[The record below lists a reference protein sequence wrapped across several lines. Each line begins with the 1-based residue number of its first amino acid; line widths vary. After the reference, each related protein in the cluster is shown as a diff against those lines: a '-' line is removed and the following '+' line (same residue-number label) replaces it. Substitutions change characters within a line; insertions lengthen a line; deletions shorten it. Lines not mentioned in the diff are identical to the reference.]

1 MIYFCRMDESLIKD
15 RIVELNDSL
24 TGNMIIDMEIRDEIH
39 QLEMQDK
46 GVVCSVDD
54 TECIAC
60 GS

>member
-1 MIYFCRMDESLIKD
+1 MDESLIKD